1 MPFTPFIVIALIH
14 LATLLLG
21 NEAWSSAT
29 KLWLMPAL
37 LVSLAW
43 YLLGVLRLKVSAVL
57 VLAALGIAFSWLGD
71 FLLASPGGTGF
82 LLGLGSFAL
91 AHVAYLLLFLVLLRE
106 RRVPLASI
114 AFVLWWA
121 AIVVVLTPHVGDL
134 LVPVAIYGLLIVG
147 LAAVSL
153 CTNRFVIVGALAFL
167 ISDTLL
173 SLKFFVPGW
182 EFYPI
187 DFIIMA
193 FYLVG
198 QGLIAYGAAH
208 RARALAS

>member
-1 MPFTPFIVIALIH
+1 VPFAPFIIVALIH

-21 NEAWSSAT
+21 NDEWSSVT
-29 KLWLMPAL
+29 KPWLMPAL

-43 YLLGVLRLKVSAVL
+43 YMLGVLRLRVSTVL
-57 VLAALGIAFSWLGD
+57 LLAAVGIAFSWLGD
-71 FLLASPGGTGF
+71 VLLSSPEGIGF

-91 AHVAYLLLFLVLLRE
+91 AHIAYLVLFLVLLRE

-114 AFVLWWA
+114 GFVVWWGA
-121 AIVVVLTPHVGDL
+121 MVAVLAPHVGDL

-147 LAAVSL
+147 VAAVSF
-153 CTNRFVIVGALAFL
+153 CANRFVVVGALTFL

-198 QGLIAYGAAH
+198 QGFIAYGAAH
-208 RARALAS
+208 RARVLAS